1 MVFVHAEV
9 FCHMGGDLLSVP
21 GQHDQPSDPRIPQRA
36 DRLFHIRLFQIRD
49 HNMPRIGAVHG
60 HVDDGSDA
68 AAFLIV
74 QSQAAHQLVVSGG
87 NSVSVYRSDHAFSAD
102 FFDVGDEASVCFLA
116 VRPLQAL
123 ADRVRGRTFYQCRE
137 LQQFFVLHRTV
148 MDAADFKHAL
158 RQGPGLVEY
167 HRLHP

>member
-1 MVFVHAEV
+1 
-9 FCHMGGDLLSVP
+9 MGGDLLSVP
-21 GQHDQPSDPRIPQRA
+21 GQHDQPSDPRIPQRT